1 MEETRDFF
9 ILHKKL
15 GGRGM
20 KKIKGAQIFVECL
33 REQSVDTLFGYPG
46 GAVLPIYDALYDAKD
61 IRHILTAHEQN
72 ATHAADGYARAT
84 GKTGVV
90 LVTSGPGATNTV
102 TGIATAY
109 MDSVPI
115 VAFTGQVA
123 TSLIGRDSFQEV
135 DIKGITTPITKH
147 NFIVKDVTELAHIIR
162 EAFAIA
168 SSGRPGPV
176 LVDIPKDVQI
186 AEAEYIPGVFNG
198 LSYVKAEQIDRG
210 GFESS
215 LVKAVA
221 LIEESERPVILAG
234 GGVGISRA
242 SESLVE
248 FAEHIDSPVVTTLMG
263 LGNFP
268 AHHRL
273 FLGMTGMHGSRY
285 ANYALTESD
294 LIIAVGTRFSDRVIS
309 DLEKFGVGI
318 KIIHIDIDAAEIGKN
333 VRPHISLL
341 GNAKDILDE
350 LNMHVSKRTHEE
362 WLGKIESW
370 REAHP
375 LKKNS
380 SSKLSPQ
387 YIIETLSN
395 LTEDRAIITTEVG
408 QNQMWTAQF
417 YKFTRPRT
425 FITSGGLGTMGYGL
439 GAAIGACIGN
449 PNMQVINIAGDGSFM
464 MNLTELATISR
475 YNLPI
480 IQIVFNNHSLGMVR
494 QWQNLFFGKRYS
506 YTSFGHEVD
515 FVKLADAFGIEGVKV
530 TKNEEVEGVLRYALD
545 KRGPII
551 LECNIHPD
559 EMVLPIVPPGETID
573 VLID

>member
-1 MEETRDFF
+1 
-9 ILHKKL
+9 
-15 GGRGM
+15 M
-20 KKIKGAQIFVECL
+20 KRIKGAQIFIECL
-33 REQSVDTLFGYPG
+33 REQNVDTIFGYPG

-84 GKTGVV
+84 GKVGVV

-115 VAFTGQVA
+115 VVFTGQVA
-123 TSLIGRDSFQEV
+123 TPLIGRDSFQEV

-147 NFIVKDVTELAHIIR
+147 NFIVKDVQELADTVR
-162 EAFAIA
+162 RAFWIA
-168 SSGRPGPV
+168 GSGRPGPV
-176 LVDIPKDVQI
+176 LVDIPKDVQM
-186 AEAEYIPGVFNG
+186 AEAEYTKG
-198 LSYVKAEQIDRG
+198 LYNVPYVDNAPYNKGE
-210 GFESS
+210 FEES
-215 LVKAVA
+215 LAKAVE
-221 LIEESERPVILAG
+221 LIQRSERPVILAG

-242 SESLVE
+242 SKSLVE
-248 FAEHIDSPVVTTLMG
+248 FAEHIDSPVASTLMG

-268 AHHRL
+268 ANHRL

-285 ANYALTESD
+285 ANYALTKAD
-294 LIIAVGTRFSDRVIS
+294 LIIAIGTRFSDRVVS
-309 DLEKFGVGI
+309 DLEKFGLGTN
-318 KIIHIDIDAAEIGKN
+318 IIHIDIDAAEIDKN
-333 VRPHISLL
+333 VRSHVSLL
-341 GNAKDILDE
+341 GNAKDIIEE
-350 LNMHVSKRTHEE
+350 LKVGVSEKTHKK
-362 WLGKIESW
+362 WLGKIEIW
-370 REAHP
+370 RGTHP

-380 SSKLSPQ
+380 SSYLSPQ

-395 LTEDRAIITTEVG
+395 LTEDRAVITTEVG

-417 YKFTRPRT
+417 YKFTRPKT

-449 PNMQVINIAGDGSFM
+449 PNMQVINIAGDGSFK
-464 MNLTELATISR
+464 MNLTEFGTISR

-494 QWQNLFFGKRYS
+494 QWQSLFFEKRYS
-506 YTSFGHEVD
+506 YTSFKQEVD
-515 FVKLADAFGIEGVKV
+515 FIKLAHAFDIEGIQV
-530 TKNEEVEGVLRYALD
+530 TANDEVEDALRYALD

-551 LECNIHPD
+551 LECRIHPD
-559 EMVLPIVPPGETID
+559 EMVFPIVPPGETID